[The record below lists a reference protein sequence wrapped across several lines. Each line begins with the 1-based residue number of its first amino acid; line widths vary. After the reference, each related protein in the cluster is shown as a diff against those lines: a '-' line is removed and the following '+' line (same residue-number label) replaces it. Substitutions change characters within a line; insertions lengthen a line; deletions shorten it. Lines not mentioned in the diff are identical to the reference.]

1 MKIKEINIEGKTTKK
16 VEYEIYDLLGN
27 KLDLTL
33 CNDIPIKTSSII
45 TNPESVK
52 LEEGKKLSE
61 IGVDIYNKN
70 DEFFNDFC
78 NNKDIGKGTDIIIS
92 DRKTDI
98 LVDVDFCDEGC
109 EYKGIDFNTNRVNCE
124 CFNNNNSRIY
134 SNINNNN
141 KTKRWILEFINN
153 NINYKIVICYSLI
166 MKRDSYKNNYGFLF
180 SFIILI
186 ALLICT
192 SLHFSKTIKILKTK
206 IYSYIILP
214 KNHVTIL
221 YNNNL
226 KPSPPKNCIKEEE
239 KNNTNIESNI
249 FHEKKNNYSNIQIP
263 KRKKHSTKMMSENI
277 SSEERMILKY
287 RPNIKEIIK
296 SKKKND
302 NEKEY
307 NDMSFYVAI
316 YEDKRTLWT
325 IIYTSFISK
334 IEITRIIF
342 FSNQFDILYITVSSC
357 LFGIIVDFTINAL
370 LFSEV
375 ILSRKYKSGNNQLNF
390 MTSESLSIISDIL
403 GNIFCFYMDNLINFS
418 YALELLK
425 NEAKSNIKL
434 IKVFKRFEKLIR
446 IRLFIYFS
454 LQFLFMLCFIYYLVI
469 FCTLY
474 KYSQKALFK
483 NYLMGLLTHLI
494 YSLFISFIISILRFI
509 SLKYNNKRLF
519 LISQFLNNLF

>member
-1 MKIKEINIEGKTTKK
+1 
-16 VEYEIYDLLGN
+16 
-27 KLDLTL
+27 
-33 CNDIPIKTSSII
+33 
-45 TNPESVK
+45 
-52 LEEGKKLSE
+52 
-61 IGVDIYNKN
+61 
-70 DEFFNDFC
+70 
-78 NNKDIGKGTDIIIS
+78 
-92 DRKTDI
+92 
-98 LVDVDFCDEGC
+98 
-109 EYKGIDFNTNRVNCE
+109 
-124 CFNNNNSRIY
+124 
-134 SNINNNN
+134 
-141 KTKRWILEFINN
+141 
-153 NINYKIVICYSLI
+153 
-166 MKRDSYKNNYGFLF
+166 
-180 SFIILI
+180 
-186 ALLICT
+186 
-192 SLHFSKTIKILKTK
+192 
-206 IYSYIILP
+206 
-214 KNHVTIL
+214 
-221 YNNNL
+221 
-226 KPSPPKNCIKEEE
+226 
-239 KNNTNIESNI
+239 
-249 FHEKKNNYSNIQIP
+249 
-263 KRKKHSTKMMSENI
+263 
-277 SSEERMILKY
+277 
-287 RPNIKEIIK
+287 
-296 SKKKND
+296 
-302 NEKEY
+302 
-307 NDMSFYVAI
+307 MSFYIAI

-334 IEITRIIF
+334 VEITRIIF
-342 FSNQFDILYITVSSC
+342 FSNQFDILYITISSC

-370 LFSEV
+370 LFSDV

-403 GNIFCFYMDNLINFS
+403 GNIFCFYMGNLINFS